1 MKNTQGARMTTNIKL
16 PAYWAHTFAALLA
29 LTLLND
35 AHAENYVPYGYKF
48 EPFDYQF
55 KTTPKEGKATY
66 LKDPNVWVYTSA
78 FAKRFGMP
86 DQWIDDSLQGAEA
99 VAFRIEST
107 NIETCGYFGE
117 EENCRPSFHCFF
129 DVYLTDGNSA
139 KLPWEGHQSAQ
150 WQDWDTSLQFLSA
163 QTEEDHWYWTDEVHN
178 HHYVSRG
185 KVGLRSVVFVEGPP
199 ITKRGHD
206 QAYSGQGPMYVR
218 EYRRD
223 FFKGLDLIKL
233 RSCILPNAQ
242 TPAHI
247 YFLDPQPSMN
257 EPKYRLPNGKINQ
270 KKLDAARKHRYDRW
284 NAGTPP
290 HKVKLPDAYMAK
302 VKAHDEAQRQK
313 RSLAHEAWKR
323 FVSGDSATQP
333 VAPKPEPGLWDRFI
347 RWIVE

>member
-1 MKNTQGARMTTNIKL
+1 MTTNTKL
-16 PAYWAHTFAALLA
+16 PTYWAHTFAALLA
-29 LTLLND
+29 LTLLNGT
-35 AHAENYVPYGYKF
+35 HAENYVPYGQKF
-48 EPFDYQF
+48 KASNYQKITSPQKGRGVF
-55 KTTPKEGKATY
+55 KQ
-66 LKDPNVWVYTSA
+66 DPNVWVYTSA

-86 DQWIDDSLQGAEA
+86 DQWIDDSLEGAEA
-99 VAFRIEST
+99 VAYRV
-107 NIETCGYFGE
+107 ETSSKQNCGYFGE
-117 EENCRPSFHCFF
+117 RENCRPSFHCFF
-129 DVYLTDGNSA
+129 DVYLTDENSA
-139 KLPWEGHQSAQ
+139 KLPWGGHQSAQ
-150 WQDWDTSLQFLSA
+150 WQDWDSSEGFLSA
-163 QTEEDHWYWTDEVHN
+163 QTEEDHWYWTDELLQQ
-178 HHYVSRG
+178 HYVRLGST
-185 KVGLRSVVFVEGPP
+185 GLRSVVFVEGPP

-206 QAYSGQGPMYVR
+206 QAYSGQGPMYVHA
-218 EYRRD
+218 YRRD

>member
-1 MKNTQGARMTTNIKL
+1 MKNTQGARMTTNTKL
-16 PAYWAHTFAALLA
+16 PTYWAHTFAALLA
-29 LTLLND
+29 LTLLNG
-35 AHAENYVPYGYKF
+35 AHAENYVPYGYQF
-48 EPFDYQF
+48 EKLPLYEELRKPRKGQ
-55 KTTPKEGKATY
+55 GTY
-66 LKDPNVWVYTSA
+66 LKDPNVWVYTNA
-78 FAKRFGMP
+78 FAERFGMP
-86 DQWIDDSLQGAEA
+86 KKWVDDSLEGAEA
-99 VAFRIEST
+99 IAYRVEVS
-107 NIETCGYFGE
+107 NIEQCGFFGE
-117 EENCRPSFHCFF
+117 VENCRPQPSCVY
-129 DVYLTDGNSA
+129 DVYLKDGDSA
-139 KLPWEGHQSAQ
+139 KLPWGSHKPANWRDDSS
-150 WQDWDTSLQFLSA
+150 TNLLSIQNA
-163 QTEEDHWYWTDEVHN
+163 EDYWYYTDETSGHR
-178 HHYVSRG
+178 YVRRG
-185 KVGLRSVVFVEGPP
+185 PTGLRSVVFVEGPP

-206 QAYSGQGPMYVR
+206 QAYSGQGPMYVDA
-218 EYRRD
+218 YRRD

-257 EPKYRLPNGKINQ
+257 EPKYRLPNGRVNHE
-270 KKLDAARKHRYDRW
+270 KLEAAERLASTNMGK
-284 NAGTPP
+284 GTPP

>member
-1 MKNTQGARMTTNIKL
+1 MKNTQGARMTTNTKL

-29 LTLLND
+29 LTLLNG
-35 AHAENYVPYGYKF
+35 AHAENYVPYGQKF
-48 EPFDYQF
+48 EALNYAY
-55 KTTPKEGKATY
+55 KTQSSPDKPTY
-66 LKDPNVWVYTSA
+66 AKDPNVWVYTSA

-86 DQWIDDSLQGAEA
+86 DQWIDDSLEGAEA
-99 VAFRIEST
+99 VAYRIEAS
-107 NIETCGYFGE
+107 NLETCGLFGE
-117 EENCRPSFHCFF
+117 EENCRPFLDCVF
-129 DVYLTDGNSA
+129 DVYLTDEHSA
-139 KLPWEGHQSAQ
+139 KLPWGSHKVSE
-150 WQDWDTSLQFLSA
+150 WNDWDTSRRFLSG
-163 QTEEDHWYWTDEVHN
+163 QTAEDKWYWTDETTN
-178 HHYVSRG
+178 RRYVRLG
-185 KVGLRSVVFVEGPP
+185 PTGLRSVVFVEGPP
-199 ITKRGHD
+199 SKRHPG
-206 QAYSGQGPMYVR
+206 QVYSGQGPMKVDA
-218 EYRRD
+218 YRRD
-223 FFKGLDLIKL
+223 FYRGLDMIKL
-233 RSCILPNAQ
+233 ESCILPNAQ